1 MERKNL
7 AALHVVKTIP
17 QGLCQR
23 FHAGRPTRAP
33 APGCHRPVPRLQAG
47 FHEQVDLRSRELC
60 HRLAVRVDLM
70 GTIKKLFY
78 GRGTKRK
85 GEAHEWL
92 VDSGDN
98 CHLVLASGIHFA

>member
-7 AALHVVKTIP
+7 AALPVVKTIP

-23 FHAGRPTRAP
+23 FHAGRPT
-33 APGCHRPVPRLQAG
+33 
-47 FHEQVDLRSRELC
+47 
-60 HRLAVRVDLM
+60 
-70 GTIKKLFY
+70 
-78 GRGTKRK
+78 TKRK

-98 CHLVLASGIHFA
+98 CNLVLASGIHFA